1 MKRKTLKKL
10 TAWILCVALMCALVP
25 AASAV
30 PRALP
35 EDEIVQPMY
44 NYVSSYSTE
53 LTISGGTATCKATI
67 TGYNGTTTKLVA
79 EMTLQ
84 KKSGLFGWD
93 DVETWK
99 TSISTY
105 KLTSTKTKSVSSGT
119 YRVKVKFTAYS
130 GTSSESFTK
139 YSSTKSC

>member
-1 MKRKTLKKL
+1 MKRKTMKKL

-25 AASAV
+25 AASAA

-35 EDEIVQPMY
+35 DDEIVQPMY
-44 NYVSSYSTE
+44 SYVSSYSTE
-53 LTISGGTATCKATI
+53 LTISGGTATCKAKI
-67 TGYNGTTTKLVA
+67 TGISGTTTKLVA

-84 KKSGLFGWD
+84 KKSGLLGWD

-99 TSISTY
+99 TTVITNSLS
-105 KLTSTKTKSVSSGT
+105 STKTKSVSSGT

-130 GTSSESFTK
+130 GTASESFTK
-139 YSSTKSC
+139 YSSNKSC